1 MNERIKELAAQAG
14 YNKIFDNDT
23 KARARLEKFAELIVQ
38 ECVGI
43 VTETT
48 NDSEWDGYNRAT
60 ASIIMERLKS

>member
-23 KARARLEKFAELIVQ
+23 KARARLEKFAELIIR
-38 ECVGI
+38 ECVGV

-48 NDSEWDGYNRAT
+48 NDSEWDGYNQAT